1 MKTKKSKIAR
11 IIAGTLAL
19 TAVAAIAAGGTFAFM
34 TALTKEKI
42 NNFSF
47 DVDSLNANLTETEWN
62 GIKDYDSDG
71 TPIYGY
77 TSDNKPI
84 YGYTDGDINKPVYEE
99 TGIGAGT
106 RPKTDA
112 AGNDIIYGDTAS
124 KNMIPG
130 AQAAKNPVITNT
142 GTVCNEWV
150 AAKITFVYGG
160 GINKGK
166 PLSLVDIQRISDII
180 DIDYNIGSGK
190 MWDRIS
196 GDEKSVSQVFYYKKI
211 LNKKN
216 NSEINGDKTEPLF
229 TTVKLKETA
238 TNEDADYLKSI
249 GGFYIYIEGFAT
261 QEEAGGTYSEFKEW
275 GINDN
280 VKFTHTPTDTQ
291 PAELLKAVQY
301 VCKGS

>member
-19 TAVAAIAAGGTFAFM
+19 TAVAAVAAGGTFAFM
-34 TALTKEKI
+34 TALTEEKI

-160 GINKGK
+160 GKNKGK

-180 DIDYNIGSGK
+180 SIDYNIGTSDK
-190 MWDRIS
+190 WERIS
-196 GDEKSVSQVFYYKKI
+196 GNENTVSQVFYYKEI
-211 LNKKN
+211 LNIRN
-216 NSEINGDKTEPLF
+216 NKSQPKINGDKTEPIF
-229 TTVKLKETA
+229 TTVKFKDTA
-238 TNEDADYLKSI
+238 TNEDVEYLRSI
-249 GGFYIYIEGFAT
+249 GGFYIYIEGFAA
-261 QEEAGGTYSEFKEW
+261 QEEAGKNYEEFKEW
-275 GINDN
+275 GMNDN
-280 VKFTHTPTDTQ
+280 VVFTHTPTDEN
-291 PAELLKAVQY
+291 PLELT
-301 VCKGS
+301 